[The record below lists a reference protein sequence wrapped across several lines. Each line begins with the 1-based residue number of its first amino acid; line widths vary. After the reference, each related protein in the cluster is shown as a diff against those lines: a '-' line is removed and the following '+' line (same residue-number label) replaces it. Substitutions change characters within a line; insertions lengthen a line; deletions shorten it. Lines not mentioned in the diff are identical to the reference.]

1 MSQVIKLQ
9 ENELERIKS
18 TQGDITNLTYSLGQL
33 EVQKASI
40 LIEIDKVQARQNELG
55 KELNDKYGEGNINL
69 ETGELTLT
77 EPSKYMFF

>member
-9 ENELERIKS
+9 ESELERIKS

-77 EPSKYMFF
+77 KPSK

>member
-40 LIEIDKVQARQNELG
+40 LVEIDKVQVRQNELG

-77 EPSKYMFF
+77 EPSK

>member
-9 ENELERIKS
+9 ESELERIKS

-33 EVQKASI
+33 EIQKSSI
-40 LIEIDKVQARQNELG
+40 LVEIDKVQARQNELG

-77 EPSKYMFF
+77 EPSK

>member
-1 MSQVIKLQ
+1 MSQVVKLQ

-33 EVQKASI
+33 EIQKSSI
-40 LIEIDKVQARQNELG
+40 LVEIDKVQAKQNELG

-77 EPSKYMFF
+77 EPSK

>member
-1 MSQVIKLQ
+1 MSQIIKLQ

-40 LIEIDKVQARQNELG
+40 LVEIDKVQARQNELG

-77 EPSKYMFF
+77 EPSK

>member
-9 ENELERIKS
+9 ESELKRIKS
-18 TQGDITNLTYSLGQL
+18 TQGDITNLIYSLGQL

-40 LIEIDKVQARQNELG
+40 LVEINKVQDRQNELG

-77 EPSKYMFF
+77 EPSK

>member
-40 LIEIDKVQARQNELG
+40 LVEIDKVQAKQNELG

-77 EPSKYMFF
+77 KPSK

>member
-9 ENELERIKS
+9 ESELERIKS
-18 TQGDITNLTYSLGQL
+18 TQGDITNLTYNLGQL

-40 LIEIDKVQARQNELG
+40 LVEINKVQARQNELG

-77 EPSKYMFF
+77 EPSK

>member
-1 MSQVIKLQ
+1 MSQTIKLQ

-40 LIEIDKVQARQNELG
+40 LVEIDKVQAKQNELG

-77 EPSKYMFF
+77 EPSK

>member
-9 ENELERIKS
+9 ENEIEKIKS
-18 TQGDITNLTYSLGQL
+18 TQGEITRLTYNLGQL
-33 EVQKASI
+33 EVQKSSI
-40 LIEIDKVQARQNELG
+40 LIELEKVQAQQGELG

-77 EPSKYMFF
+77 EPSK